1 MATDDWCRCW
11 RTKWQYEHMT
21 DDKGMCKHCG
31 RKVAFFFMH
40 SKKGKQRT
48 N

>member
-21 DDKGMCKHCG
+21 DDKGTCKHCE
-31 RKVAFFFMH
+31 KSVAFFFMAR
-40 SKKGKQRT
+40 KGAQR
-48 N
+48 